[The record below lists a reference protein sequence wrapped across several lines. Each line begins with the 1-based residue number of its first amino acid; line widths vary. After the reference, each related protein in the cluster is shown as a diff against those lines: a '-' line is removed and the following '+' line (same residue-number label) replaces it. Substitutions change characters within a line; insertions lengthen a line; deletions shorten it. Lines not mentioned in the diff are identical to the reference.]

1 MKFSPSNVYRKVI
14 AIKRG
19 GEIREGMHGKVKTDL
34 SVRCFAFLE
43 KRGVVIKRGSRVK
56 QLILYTRSREKGN
69 FAGTRKL
76 HEIYVKELREGGR
89 IYRLDSRKKR
99 NK

>member
-14 AIKRG
+14 AIERG

-56 QLILYTRSREKGN
+56 QLVLYTRSREKGN

-76 HEIYVKELREGGR
+76 HEIYVKELRGDGFIFRFE
-89 IYRLDSRKKR
+89 KK
-99 NK
+99 KK

>member
-1 MKFSPSNVYRKVI
+1 
-14 AIKRG
+14 
-19 GEIREGMHGKVKTDL
+19 MHGKVKTYL

-56 QLILYTRSREKGN
+56 QLVLYTRSREKGN

-76 HEIYVKELREGGR
+76 HEIYVKELRGDGFIFRFE
-89 IYRLDSRKKR
+89 KK
-99 NK
+99 KK